1 MDPPDRTVDSGGGAV
16 FQGDITAGRDITIN
30 QITEIR
36 QVAEHLSSRC
46 NKANNSHK
54 LLGSLEAL
62 SVFAKYTE
70 DYANTL
76 DTSVF
81 SSYLHFGRVS
91 EECGSILGELKLLV
105 ESLEQGEFRGY
116 ELSPS
121 FGENVLDLRSRLT
134 SLQSHLNIVS
144 NRKTQKDYKTIKE
157 TLTQLVNSLTS
168 ADKAFSIR
176 SFVTAPSI
184 RSFPTA
190 PSIRSFVTAPSISS
204 FATAPEI
211 TDDEQ
216 QVWLEIE
223 RSLRTAGFT
232 TEFVGNNRHLI
243 VAVLEDTFLENT
255 DPWIVE
261 GAESK
266 ASPSGFTVPTLR
278 LSETY
283 NIASTESEV
292 VNNINDEASL
302 RSVLDKLLF
311 SKTDPDEELNDVASV
326 RSFLSSEEPFTK
338 TEGEE
343 GSNDSASFRSVYHEE
358 SPTNTEKRKEFNFD
372 RPLSLVN
379 NDTPSQAD
387 KTGTKWS
394 RSVEDGTGECLL
406 TLGLYFSQCL
416 QSDR

>member
-81 SSYLHFGRVS
+81 SSDLHFGRVS

-134 SLQSHLNIVS
+134 SLQSHLNVVS
-144 NRKTQKDYKTIKE
+144 NRKTQKDYETIKE
-157 TLTQLVNSLTS
+157 TLNQLMNSLQNT
-168 ADKAFSIR
+168 DKAFSIHSFVTAPSIRSFPGAPSIR

-184 RSFPTA
+184 RSF
-190 PSIRSFVTAPSISS
+190 
-204 FATAPEI
+204 ATAPQI
-211 TDDEQ
+211 ADGEQ

-223 RSLRTAGFT
+223 RSLRAAGFT
-232 TEFVGNNRHLI
+232 TEFVRNNRHLI

-255 DPWIVE
+255 EPWVVE
-261 GAESK
+261 GAKSK
-266 ASPSGFTVPTLR
+266 ISPSEFTARTLR
-278 LSETY
+278 LSEAY
-283 NIASTESEV
+283 NIAVTETEGGGG
-292 VNNINDEASL
+292 INDGSSP
-302 RSVLDKLLF
+302 RSVLNGLLI
-311 SKTDPDEELNDVASV
+311 SKTARDEEHNDVASV
-326 RSFLSSEEPFTK
+326 RSFLSSEEPFTE
-338 TEGEE
+338 TQREE
-343 GSNDSASFRSVYHEE
+343 ESNDGASFRPGY
-358 SPTNTEKRKEFNFD
+358 
-372 RPLSLVN
+372 
-379 NDTPSQAD
+379 NDTLSQAD
-387 KTGTKWS
+387 KSGTKWS
-394 RSVEDGTGECLL
+394 RSVEGGTGECLL

-416 QSDR
+416 QSYR